1 MSAVPQPLRD
11 RRIQIDVLVWGG
23 LLALPFFLG
32 EWEVSQLAL
41 YLTYGIFAMSLA
53 LIWGQCGLMSFG
65 HAVFFGLGA
74 YAMSLSTLGMLPG
87 LESWTGSYFG
97 LALALA
103 LPAAFAN
110 LLGRFLC
117 FGRGLQGAQLAIV
130 MLAVAVVAERL
141 MARWPYAGGMNG
153 LMSVPPVNL
162 GGFGITVEIFDPLPL
177 YYLTAVA
184 ALVVYVLLERLVRSE
199 QGVLLRA
206 VGSDETRTGFL
217 GYDTRAVKLRVFTL
231 SAAVAGFAGALFVT
245 QFGFVSPPLIGFG
258 LSTEV
263 LIWVALGGRSAL
275 LTAFL
280 GAIVVRLAEDRL
292 ADLLGA
298 GWLLGLG
305 LLFVLCVIFLPRGLL
320 GEVYWRVTKP
330 RGAGPAPRSPDGS
343 GAPAAG
349 HWQD

>member
-1 MSAVPQPLRD
+1 MRLPDRILAD
-11 RRIQIDVLVWGG
+11 RRIRIDGLVWGAF
-23 LLALPFFLG
+23 LALPLVLG
-32 EWEVSQLAL
+32 EWEVTQIAQ

-74 YAMSLSTLGMLPG
+74 YAMSLSTLGLLPG
-87 LESWTGSYFG
+87 MEGWTSSYLG
-97 LALALA
+97 IALALV

-110 LLGRFLC
+110 LLGRFLF

-130 MLAVAVVAERL
+130 MLAVAVIAERL
-141 MARWPYAGGMNG
+141 MSRWSYAGGMNG
-153 LMSVPPVNL
+153 LMSVPPLNL
-162 GGFGITVEIFDPLPL
+162 GILGAEVEIFDPLPL
-177 YYLTAVA
+177 YYLTLVA
-184 ALVVYVLLERLVRSE
+184 AILVYAGLEVLVRSRR
-199 QGVLLRA
+199 GVLLRA
-206 VGSDETRTGFL
+206 VGDDETRTAFL
-217 GYDTRAVKLRVFTL
+217 GHNTRAVKLWVFTL

-263 LIWVALGGRSAL
+263 LIWVALGGRHGL

-280 GAIVVRLAEDRL
+280 GAIVVRLAESFL
-292 ADLLGA
+292 ADLFGD

-320 GEVYWRVTKP
+320 GEAYWHLVR
-330 RGAGPAPRSPDGS
+330 PRSLS
-343 GAPAAG
+343 NPA
-349 HWQD
+349 QESKQR